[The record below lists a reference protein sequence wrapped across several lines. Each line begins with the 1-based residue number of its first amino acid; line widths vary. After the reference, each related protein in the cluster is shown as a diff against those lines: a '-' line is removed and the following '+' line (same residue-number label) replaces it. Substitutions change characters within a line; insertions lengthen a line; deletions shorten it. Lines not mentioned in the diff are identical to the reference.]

1 MSAVYLLQEIISKD
15 AVITLNQDNK
25 SVDLSENETTF
36 TIRNLPADSIAIKAD
51 EFPTPEG
58 FFKGTKGENK
68 RADFII
74 ISESSTGKWVVYI
87 EMKGEAKHDSKKIIQ
102 QLKGAQCVIA
112 YCRSVAEKFHGKT
125 KFLDEKQYESRFIS
139 IKSSSISKKP
149 SIHPRDKV
157 HDTPKKMLTLKYQ
170 KRFQF
175 NQLVGNQ

>member
-1 MSAVYLLQEIISKD
+1 MSAVYLLQEIISED
-15 AVITLNQDNK
+15 AVIPLNQDKK

-36 TIRNLPADSIAIKAD
+36 TIGNLPADSIAIKAD
-51 EFPTPEG
+51 EFPAPES

-74 ISESSTGKWVVYI
+74 ISETSTGKWVVYI
-87 EMKGEAKHDSKKIIQ
+87 EMKEEAKHPNKKIIQ

-139 IKSSSISKKP
+139 IKSASVPKKP
-149 SIHPRDKV
+149 SIHPRAKV
-157 HDTPKKMLTLKYQ
+157 HDAPERMLRLNYQ

-175 NQLVGNQ
+175 NRLVGNQ